1 MGNPKHTNK
10 KHFHF
15 SKYCDKKESMSQSL
29 KSQLSLSQ
37 NLKITTWLQQ
47 SIKILALSRLELKE
61 TVEQELL
68 SNPFLENP
76 EENSIQEKPNPSE
89 DKENTKTGVSD
100 LYTSIQMGEFNR
112 DSYRAQRKDYSTPYI
127 PEQFIP
133 ETQTLK
139 NHLEWQAR
147 VSPLSNKDKC
157 IILLLISHLDEKGY
171 LTVPLEELAE
181 KESLSI
187 NGLEK
192 ALFILQTFDPPGIG
206 ARDIKECLSIQ
217 ARAIKKHKED
227 LTFIINN
234 HLNNLEKQNLKPIA
248 KDLKKTLSEIKA
260 LCEIIKLFTP
270 QPAKNFSSGPVS
282 YIVPD
287 IYIYKE
293 NGKYKALLHQES
305 FPMLKISSH
314 YKDSLQASEKH
325 KKVLKK
331 YFKEKM
337 HSGQYFIRSL
347 KQRKDIIVKV
357 IDSIIKY
364 QTDFFEKGT
373 VGLKSII
380 LKDVANDIG
389 VHISTVSRAVSN
401 KYVHTPRG
409 VFPLKYFFTA
419 SKLSS
424 DGQTVPVA
432 PIKAQIKNWI
442 SEENPARPLTDAA
455 ITNKINSHFQINI
468 SRRVVSKYREAL
480 GLPPS
485 MKRKR

>member
-1 MGNPKHTNK
+1 
-10 KHFHF
+10 
-15 SKYCDKKESMSQSL
+15 MSQSL
-29 KSQLSLSQ
+29 KSQLNLSQ

-76 EENSIQEKPNPSE
+76 EEDSSQETESPLQK
-89 DKENTKTGVSD
+89 KENTESVTDS
-100 LYTSIQMGEFNR
+100 YTSVQIGEFTR
-112 DSYRAQRKDYSTPYI
+112 DSRRSQHKDNTTPYV
-127 PEQFIP
+127 PEHFIP
-133 ETQTLK
+133 EIQTLK
-139 NHLEWQAR
+139 SHLEWQAR

-157 IILLLISHLDEKGY
+157 ILLLLISHLNENGY
-171 LTVPLEELAE
+171 MDIPLEELAE

-187 NGLEK
+187 NSLEK
-192 ALFILQTFDPPGIG
+192 ALFVLQTFDPPGIG
-206 ARDIKECLSIQ
+206 ARNIKECLSIQ
-217 ARAIKKHKED
+217 ARAVKNHKED
-227 LTFIINN
+227 LSFIINN
-234 HLNNLEKQNLKPIA
+234 HLHNLEKQNLKPIA
-248 KDLKKTLSEIKA
+248 RDLKKTLNETKA
-260 LCEIIKLFTP
+260 LCDIIKIFTP
-270 QPAKNFSSGPVS
+270 QPARNFSNQPVS

-293 NGKYKALLHQES
+293 NGKYKALLHQDS

-325 KKVLKK
+325 KKALKK
-331 YFKEKM
+331 YFKEKTY
-337 HSGQYFIRSL
+337 SGQYFIRSL

-364 QTDFFEKGT
+364 QTDFFEKGPAS
-373 VGLKSII
+373 LKSII
-380 LKDVANDIG
+380 LKDVADDIG

-401 KYVHTPRG
+401 KYVHSPRG

-424 DGQTVPVA
+424 SGQAVPVA
-432 PIKAQIKNWI
+432 PIKAQIENWI
-442 SEENPARPLTDAA
+442 SEENPTHPLTDAA
-455 ITNKINSHFQINI
+455 ITNKINSHFQIKI

-480 GLPPS
+480 GLPS
-485 MKRKR
+485 SVKRKR